1 MRKEIGVL
9 LGVGLLIVVLVGLG
23 MFLSGSEGDQVTA
36 SQNVLLDGAVYQ
48 TNYQG
53 QDKIAKVNVVEFGDY
68 QCPACAVAE
77 PKVEELLAKYKDNKE
92 FNFVFRSFP
101 LPQHPNAMIASEAVL
116 AAGEQGKFWE
126 MHSKLY
132 SNQAEWENS
141 QGPLEI
147 YAKYATELGMNVE
160 VFKEA
165 VRTEKFKDQIL
176 KDKSIAESIGINAT
190 PTFYVND
197 KPFVGVPKDDMF
209 KAVEEA
215 LK

>member
-1 MRKEIGVL
+1 MKKEVSVL

-23 MFLSGSEGDQVTA
+23 MFLSGSEADKTTA
-36 SQNVLLDGAVYQ
+36 TQTVLLDGAVYQ

-53 QDKIAKVNVVEFGDY
+53 KDKIAKVNVIEFGDY

-77 PKVEELLAKYKDNKE
+77 PKVEEMLAKYKDNKE

-101 LPQHPNAMIASEAVL
+101 LPQHQNAMIASEAVL

-126 MHSKLY
+126 MHNKLY
-132 SNQAEWENS
+132 ANQSEWENS
-141 QGPLEI
+141 TAPLDI
-147 YAKYATELGMNVE
+147 YAKYAADLGLNVE

-209 KAVEEA
+209 KAVEEG